1 MTTPWIEIEQYQDEE
16 NRDGTDFS
24 EYVWQARFACQVVVL
39 PHDEWVKLKWGFNAS
54 ALFDET
60 LERQRLFLE
69 SQYAIRN
76 EFQTEN
82 PEHRTLA
89 FRYINRPGE
98 VLLLSV
104 LSKIHA
110 RTKEEALE
118 NASAFYRELQ
128 STFPYD
134 YTLKPAVSRDEFRQM
149 SGWDILGENGD
160 PPNLFQIKRQEV
172 PAVPNQKSPFLQGLW
187 QSGPRA
193 HEQIWRSLATSPTP
207 LLVNVSF
214 RCTILYEKEL
224 QKLSEIAREI
234 SSIKNDLLNQKT
246 LSAIKH
252 WNEAYIERRLTPW
265 KKFFYLQIHLV
276 SPQKMDEN
284 LFRIIGT
291 SLTLGNEK
299 QSSPGYKVVAPR
311 HDDRLGW
318 QKKLRN
324 LDFTFSGSY
333 LAIPRLAEVADLEEV
348 FSVMRL
354 PYSPPENG
362 FSGINFAGACNMKE
376 NNEI

>member
-16 NRDGTDFS
+16 NREGTDFS

-39 PHDEWVKLKWGFNAS
+39 PHEEWVKLKWGFNAS

-76 EFQTEN
+76 EFRTEN

-89 FRYINRPGE
+89 FRYVNRPGE
-98 VLLLSV
+98 GLLLSV

-110 RTKEEALE
+110 RTKEEAIE
-118 NASAFYRELQ
+118 NASAFYRELK

-160 PPNLFQIKRQEV
+160 QSNLFQIKRVEV
-172 PAVPNQKSPFLQGLW
+172 PAISNQRSPLLQGLW

-193 HEQIWRSLATSPTP
+193 HEQIWRSLAASPNP
-207 LLVNVSF
+207 LLMNVSL
-214 RCTILYEKEL
+214 RCTLLYEKEL
-224 QKLSEIAREI
+224 QKLSSTTHEI
-234 SSIKNDLLNQKT
+234 SGVNDKLLNQKT
-246 LSAIKH
+246 LSAIKR

-265 KKFFYLQIHLV
+265 RKFFYLRIHLV

-291 SLTLGNEK
+291 SLTLGDDK
-299 QSSPGYKVVAPR
+299 QPSPGYKVIVPK
-311 HDDRLGW
+311 HDERLNW
-318 QKKLRN
+318 CKKLRN
-324 LDFTFSGSY
+324 LDFIFSSSY
-333 LAIPRLAEVADLEEV
+333 LPIPRLAEVADLEEV

-362 FSGINFAGACNMKE
+362 LPGVNFANSRDIKE
-376 NNEI
+376 NNEV